1 MRQLER
7 QEEYEERFALVS
19 ERVDQLKED
28 AEVPDPFASYFKE
41 VAAFLGL
48 VKKTYVCVAEG
59 AYEMHFLKRKR
70 AKDTRGLVWQIGAGG
85 L

>member
-41 VAAFLGL
+41 VADVSWAG
-48 VKKTYVCVAEG
+48 KKDICLCG
-59 AYEMHFLKRKR
+59 
-70 AKDTRGLVWQIGAGG
+70 RGRL
-85 L
+85 

>member
-28 AEVPDPFASYFKE
+28 AEVPDPFASYFK
-41 VAAFLGL
+41 
-48 VKKTYVCVAEG
+48 
-59 AYEMHFLKRKR
+59 
-70 AKDTRGLVWQIGAGG
+70 
-85 L
+85 

>member
-48 VKKTYVCVAEG
+48 VKRH
-59 AYEMHFLKRKR
+59 MS
-70 AKDTRGLVWQIGAGG
+70 VWQRAPMRGFP
-85 L
+85 

>member
-28 AEVPDPFASYFKE
+28 AEVPDLILKKWQH
-41 VAAFLGL
+41 FLG
-48 VKKTYVCVAEG
+48 
-59 AYEMHFLKRKR
+59 
-70 AKDTRGLVWQIGAGG
+70 W
-85 L
+85 

>member
-7 QEEYEERFALVS
+7 QEEYEERLALVS

-48 VKKTYVCVAEG
+48 VKKT
-59 AYEMHFLKRKR
+59 
-70 AKDTRGLVWQIGAGG
+70 
-85 L
+85 